1 MNAAE
6 DDAATTLTEGRARID
21 AIDAQ
26 IIALV
31 RERVSTSAELQR
43 IRMAAGEP
51 RIAHT
56 RELQIVAR
64 YSDELGKP
72 GATLAL
78 TVLELCRGRRGG

>member
-1 MNAAE
+1 MTTPTDHTATLAA
-6 DDAATTLTEGRARID
+6 GRARID
-21 AIDAQ
+21 EIDAQ
-26 IIALV
+26 IVALV
-31 RERVSTSAELQR
+31 QERVATSAELQR

-56 RELQIVAR
+56 RELEIVAR
-64 YSDELGKP
+64 YSDQLGKP